1 MSDTNMTHSASNSGA
16 DNGPEFDN
24 APQFNNAL
32 QFNNSYE
39 QQLSGFYTPLQPT
52 PLQGARLLYHSEPL
66 AQELELDVSWFSAPK
81 SAVWAGERVLPGMKP
96 LAQVYSGHQFGMW
109 AGQLGDGRGI
119 LLGEQQLSDGRSMDW
134 HLKGAGLTPYSR
146 MGDGRAVLR
155 SVIREFLA
163 SEALHHLGIPTSR
176 ALTIVTSDHPVY
188 REQAERGAMLLRVA
202 ESHVRFG
209 HFEHFYYRQQPAQVK
224 QLADYVIARHWPQ
237 WAGQEDGYLLWFT
250 DVVKRTARLMA
261 HWQTVGF
268 AHGVMN
274 TDNMSILGITM
285 DYGPFGFLDDYDPGY
300 ICNHSDHQG
309 RYAFDNQP
317 AVALWN
323 LHRLGQAL
331 SDLLSAEQLQQ
342 GLAAYEPELMAAYGQ
357 QMRAKLGFSQS
368 DSQDNDVLTGFLS
381 LMIKEKRDYTRS
393 FRLLSEVEMQSSH
406 SALRDDFIDR
416 AAFDSW
422 YRRYRAR
429 LQQESIDDA
438 ERQQLMKAVNPHYI
452 LRNYLAQ
459 LAIDSAEKDDIQ
471 PLQRLHQALQQPF
484 ADNPEFNDLAALPPD
499 WGKHLEISCSS

>member
-1 MSDTNMTHSASNSGA
+1 MASDNISSSN
-16 DNGPEFDN
+16 NTPEFDN
-24 APQFNNAL
+24 APQFNNSYAHQL
-32 QFNNSYE
+32 Q
-39 QQLSGFYTPLQPT
+39 GFYTPLTPT
-52 PLQGARLLYHSEPL
+52 PLKGARLLYHSEPL
-66 AQELELDVSWFSAPK
+66 AQELGLDASWFSGPK
-81 SAVWAGERVLPGMKP
+81 AAIWSGDAVLTGMEP

-155 SVIREFLA
+155 SVVREFLA

-176 ALTIVTSDHPVY
+176 ALTIVTSNHPIY
-188 REQAERGAMLLRVA
+188 REQPERGAMLLRVA

-209 HFEHFYYRQQPAQVK
+209 HFEHFYYRQQPEQVK

-237 WAGQEDGYLLWFT
+237 WVGQSEVYLLWFT

-285 DYGPFGFLDDYDPGY
+285 DYGPFGFLDDYVPGY

-331 SDLLSAEQLQQ
+331 SGLMSVQQLE
-342 GLAAYEPELMAAYGQ
+342 LALEAYEPELMAAYGQ
-357 QMRAKLGFSQS
+357 QMRAKLGFTEKT
-368 DSQDNDVLTGFLS
+368 DQDNDLLTELLS
-381 LMIKEKRDYTRS
+381 LMIKEGRDYTRT
-393 FRLLSEVEMQSSH
+393 FRLLSEVEVNSAQSP
-406 SALRDDFIDR
+406 LRDDFVDR
-416 AAFDSW
+416 ASFDSW
-422 YRRYRAR
+422 YNRYRSR
-429 LQQESIDDA
+429 LKQESVEDA
-438 ERQQLMKAVNPHYI
+438 QRQLLMKAVNPKYI

-459 LAIDSAEKDDIQ
+459 HAIEHAEKEDIQ
-471 PLQRLHQALQQPF
+471 PLQRLHQALQHPF
-484 ADNPEFNDLAALPPD
+484 KDQPEFDDLAALPPD